1 MIALGLE
8 EAPLAIRVALAGYG
22 YWGPNLARSIAQVEG
37 AELSAI
43 HEPIPDKRQQA
54 EKRHPGT
61 AILSSWRETLDP
73 KRFDALVIASPAET
87 HARLVAEALEA
98 GLDVLVEKPL
108 ALSLEDAF
116 RLTLLAD
123 DHERVLMVG
132 HTYEYN
138 PAVERIRVLLETGT
152 LGTVFYGYSQR
163 LNLGRIRDDIDAW
176 WNLAPHD
183 ISIFNFL
190 FQASPIRV
198 SGQGSC
204 HLNPHLSDVVF
215 ATLEYP
221 NNIRA
226 HIHVSWLDP
235 SKERKM
241 TLVGAEKMVVFDDMD
256 TDARLRVYD
265 KKAIPSES
273 PDQYGL
279 YHTKLHAGDILIP
292 KLPLTEPLLAECKHF
307 IHCVE
312 TREQPRSDGR
322 SGVRVVQALEAVSR
336 SIAGGGGPVELEPLP
351 FPAAGLR
358 DLR

>member
-1 MIALGLE
+1 MAT
-8 EAPLAIRVALAGYG
+8 RVALAGYG
-22 YWGPNLARSIAQVEG
+22 YWGPNLARNIGQVER
-37 AELSAI
+37 AELAGI
-43 HEPIPDKRQQA
+43 FDPDPGKRELA
-54 EKRHPGT
+54 AKRHPGT
-61 AILSSWRETLDP
+61 AVLSSWEETLDSQ
-73 KRFDALVIASPAET
+73 RFDALVIAAPAET
-87 HARLVAEALEA
+87 HARLAEEALQA
-98 GLDVLVEKPL
+98 GLDILVEKPL
-108 ALSLEDAF
+108 ALSVEDAF

-123 DHERVLMVG
+123 DLERVLMVG

-138 PAVERIRVLLETGT
+138 PAVEKIRVLLETGT
-152 LGTVFYGYSQR
+152 LGAVFYGYTQR

-198 SGQGSC
+198 WGQGSH
-204 HLNPHLSDVVF
+204 HLNPALADVVF

-221 NNIRA
+221 GNILA

-256 TDARLRVYD
+256 ADARLRIYD

-292 KLPLTEPLLAECKHF
+292 QLPMTEPLFAECRHF
-307 IHCVE
+307 VHCVE
-312 TREQPRSDGR
+312 TRERPRSDGR
-322 SGVRVVQALEAVSR
+322 GGVRVVQALEAVSR
-336 SIAGGGGPVELEPLP
+336 SIANGGGPVELESLP